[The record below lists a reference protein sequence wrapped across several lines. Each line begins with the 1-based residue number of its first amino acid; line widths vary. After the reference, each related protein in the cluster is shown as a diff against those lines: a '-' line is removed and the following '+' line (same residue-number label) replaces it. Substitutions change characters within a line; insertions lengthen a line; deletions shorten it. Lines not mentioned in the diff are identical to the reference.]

1 MEMKKQ
7 FATGAAMMMLTVHL
21 ATASAAQ
28 SEPPQTWVPKE
39 VVLPEDAEVLSER
52 EIGSSLRMFSFSTQ
66 DDVDDLLA
74 TWQEDLRLAGY
85 SVMDAEGATMERTIE
100 FSGNGINN
108 AKIAVVPAASEEQNV
123 IQFDAT
129 LR

>member
-1 MEMKKQ
+1 
-7 FATGAAMMMLTVHL
+7 MMTLTVHL

-28 SEPPQTWVPKE
+28 DEPPQTWVPKE

-108 AKIAVVPAASEEQNV
+108 AKIAVVPAASEEQSV